1 MSNSEV
7 IKTPET
13 QSDEVLLD
21 VRHLKKHFPVEK
33 NFFGKPIKF
42 LKAVDDVSFS
52 LKKGKT
58 LGIVGESG
66 CGKTTMGRTILRLH
80 DVTDGEVI
88 FKGQDVTALSDR
100 EFDKLRP
107 NMQMIF
113 QDPYASLSPRMT
125 VGEIIGEAP
134 RQHGLI
140 GEEGFRDYVL
150 NVMKMCGLQ
159 PHYFERYPHEFSG
172 GQRQRICI
180 ARALALKP
188 ELVIC
193 DEPVSALDVSIQAQI
208 INMLKDLQRELGLTY
223 VFISHDLSVVKH
235 ISDEVG
241 VMYLGTMV
249 EYGTKEKIFNNTLHP
264 YTKALFSAVPV
275 PNPHV
280 KMNRVILKGDIPSPV
295 NPPKGCKFHTRC
307 EHCSE
312 VCKYIPPMYREVE
325 EGHYCACHL
334 YASETELAQM
344 QEQINEIKALETAA
358 QSVNADSTK

>member
-1 MSNSEV
+1 MSETTNSE
-7 IKTPET
+7 I
-13 QSDEVLLD
+13 LLD
-21 VRHLKKHFPVEK
+21 VRNLKKHFVVDTT
-33 NFFGKPIKF
+33 FFGKPKAY
-42 LKAVDDVSFS
+42 LKAVDNVSFR
-52 LKKGKT
+52 LEKGKT

-66 CGKTTMGRTILRLH
+66 CGKTTMGRTILRLY
-80 DVTDGEVI
+80 DVTDGEVW
-88 FKGQDVTALSDR
+88 FKGKEVSKISDR

-125 VGEIIGEAP
+125 VGEIIGEAAL
-134 RQHGLI
+134 QHKLVDKANY
-140 GEEGFRDYVL
+140 RDYVL
-150 NVMKMCGLQ
+150 NVMKTCGLQ
-159 PHYFERYPHEFSG
+159 PHYFDRYPHEFSG

-208 INMLKDLQRELGLTY
+208 INMLKDLQKQLGLTY

-241 VMYLGTMV
+241 VMYLGSMV
-249 EYGTKEKIFNNTLHP
+249 EYGTKEKIFSNTLHP

-280 KMNRVILKGDIPSPV
+280 KMNRVVLKGDIPSPV
-295 NPPKGCKFHTRC
+295 NPPQGCKFHTRC
-307 EHCSE
+307 EHCME
-312 VCKYIPPMYREVE
+312 ICKTVAPEYREVE
-325 EGHYCACHL
+325 TGHFCACHL
-334 YASETELAQM
+334 YDGEA
-344 QEQINEIKALETAA
+344 
-358 QSVNADSTK
+358 

>member
-1 MSNSEV
+1 MSDSKLEV
-7 IKTPET
+7 APE
-13 QSDEVLLD
+13 QQNGEVLLE
-21 VRHLKKHFPVEK
+21 VRHLKKHFPVAK
-33 NFFGKPIKF
+33 SFFGKPIKF
-42 LKAVDDVSFS
+42 LKAVDDVSFT

-80 DVTDGEVI
+80 EVTGGEI
-88 FKGQDVTALSDR
+88 LFKGENITALSDR

-134 RQHGLI
+134 RQHGLVDKD
-140 GEEGFRDYVL
+140 GYRDYVL
-150 NVMKMCGLQ
+150 SVMKMCGLQ

-208 INMLKDLQRELGLTY
+208 INMLKELQKELGLTY

-249 EYGTKEKIFNNTLHP
+249 EYGSKECIFNNTLHP

-312 VCKYIPPMYREVE
+312 VCKYIAPKYKEVE

-334 YASETELAQM
+334 YASEEELSQMNEQVIACKQAEELA
-344 QEQINEIKALETAA
+344 EHEEKKA
-358 QSVNADSTK
+358 